1 MKRYPNYNTILSKQ
15 QMVDCDLQS
24 FGCAGGYIFAGLEYI
39 KLNKIAT
46 HDSYPYKGEKGLCN
60 SEAEK
65 LPKTL
70 NNVDFALL
78 NGDENMLKNYLAHYG
93 PVGISMHTAGGFLD
107 YQSGI
112 YKNKSCIKTTT
123 NHAMLLVGFG
133 STEVKGKK
141 KDYWLVKNSWGTSW
155 GVIIINTLNFLKILL
170 IFYFYRKKDT

>member
-1 MKRYPNYNTILSKQ
+1 
-15 QMVDCDLQS
+15 MVDCDLKS
-24 FGCAGGYIFAGLEYI
+24 FGCAGGYVYAGLEYI

-46 HDSYPYKGEKGLCN
+46 HESYPYKGEKGLCN

-65 LPKTL
+65 LPISL
-70 NNVDFALL
+70 NTVDFAPL
-78 NGDENMLKNYLAHYG
+78 NGDENMLKNYLAYYG

-107 YQSGI
+107 YHSGI

-155 GVIIINTLNFLKILL
+155 GVIYANAL
-170 IFYFYRKKDT
+170 IFINILIISIFLGKRIRQNKKKL

>member
-1 MKRYPNYNTILSKQ
+1 
-15 QMVDCDLQS
+15 MVDCDLHS

-46 HDSYPYKGEKGLCN
+46 QNSYPYKGEKGLCN

-65 LPKTL
+65 LTAIL
-70 NNVDFALL
+70 NTVDYAPL
-78 NGDENMLKNYLAHYG
+78 NGDERMLKNYLAHYG
-93 PVGISMHTAGGFLD
+93 PVGISMHIAGGFLD

-112 YKNKSCIKTTT
+112 YKNKSCIKNTT

-155 GVIIINTLNFLKILL
+155 GVIYKN
-170 IFYFYRKKDT
+170 IFKLY